1 MSGAIAIEKTPTAA
15 ADVLR
20 RRTIELRERKPF
32 DVDQSPTVA
41 S

>member
-1 MSGAIAIEKTPTAA
+1 MSGAIAMGTTPTAA